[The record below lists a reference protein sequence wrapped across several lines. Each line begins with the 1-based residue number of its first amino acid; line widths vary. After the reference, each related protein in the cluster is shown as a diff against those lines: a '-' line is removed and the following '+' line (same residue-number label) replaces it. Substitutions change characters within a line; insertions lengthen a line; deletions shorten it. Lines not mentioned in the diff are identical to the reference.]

1 MAVITLTTD
10 YGTKDYYAAAV
21 KGAIL
26 TQLPE
31 AQVVDITHDIQPFN
45 LSEAAYI
52 LRNAYHNFP
61 KGSIH
66 IIGIDSELTSSKPH
80 LAVAIDDHFFI
91 AADTG
96 IFNLLFPS
104 LRPESIIELNIAQDL
119 DGYSF
124 PARDVFVKAACHLAR
139 GGKISLLGSP
149 KKAFVEMKGLQPSI
163 SSDGKEITAAVLY
176 IDRFGNVVTNVTRSI
191 FKDVGKGRS
200 FTIELPRQRF
210 SKDQFKIIR
219 KQYSEVNEGQALAL
233 FNSAGHLEISIAKSD
248 LQSVGGAST
257 LLGLNY
263 GENIKISF
271 S

>member
-26 TQLPE
+26 SQLPDT
-31 AQVVDITHDIQPFN
+31 QIVDITHNIRPFN

-52 LRNAYHNFP
+52 LRNAYGNFP
-61 KGSIH
+61 KGSVH
-66 IIGIDSELTSSKPH
+66 VIGIDSELTPAKPH
-80 LAVAIDDHFFI
+80 LAVAIDHHFFI
-91 AADTG
+91 GADTG

-104 LRPESIIELNIAQDL
+104 LRPESIVELNISQDS
-119 DGYSF
+119 DSYSF

-149 KKAFVEMKGLQPSI
+149 KKSFVEMKGLQPSI

-176 IDRFGNVVTNVTRSI
+176 IDHFGNVVTNVTRSI
-191 FKDVGKGRS
+191 FKDVGKGRG
-200 FTIELPRQRF
+200 FTILLPRQKF
-210 SKDQFKIIR
+210 SKDQIKTIR
-219 KQYSEVNEGQALAL
+219 SRYSEGTEGQALAL

-248 LQSVGGAST
+248 LQSVGGASS

-263 GENIKISF
+263 GENIKITF
-271 S
+271 A